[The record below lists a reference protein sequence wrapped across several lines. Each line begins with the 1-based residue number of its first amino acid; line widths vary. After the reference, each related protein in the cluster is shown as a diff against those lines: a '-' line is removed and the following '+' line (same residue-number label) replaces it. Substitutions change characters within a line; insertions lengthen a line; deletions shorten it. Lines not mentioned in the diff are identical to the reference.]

1 MSELVKRLHEQ
12 VDELKR
18 LRDEVRVQVELAKME
33 ARDLWETSEARWEEL
48 EANLE
53 RLGRKAREPLG
64 KVGEAAKE
72 LVHEIGAAY
81 QEMRKLV

>member
-1 MSELVKRLHEQ
+1 MSELVERLHQQ

-18 LRDEVRVQVELAKME
+18 LRDELRVQAGLAKME

-53 RLGRKAREPLG
+53 RLGREAREPLG
-64 KVGEAAKE
+64 KVGEAVKQ
-72 LVHEIGAAY
+72 LTREIGAAY
-81 QEMRKLV
+81 QEIRKLV